1 MKRLVLTSITIFIV
15 LCIYFISCKKEEA
28 KPIPVVTHKVWGK
41 LDTAKTTMPAVRISK
56 ALFTLSYSNIDGYES
71 DAVLNGAFNLLN
83 YNGINNRDTLEFYTT
98 NSIGIDTI
106 FSIAND
112 SIRTTKT
119 TNIYVFNNSD
129 SAKFSAN
136 TFPLRNNISAN
147 VKLGKAFFRLGRAP
161 KYVFVKLDSVV
172 KL

>member
-1 MKRLVLTSITIFIV
+1 MKRLVLISVTIFV
-15 LCIYFISCKKEEA
+15 TLSTFFIACKKEEPT
-28 KPIPVVTHKVWGK
+28 PIPVVTYKVWGK
-41 LDTAKTTMPAVRISK
+41 LDTAKTTMPAARVSK
-56 ALFTLSYSNIDGYES
+56 ALFTLSYSNINGYES
-71 DAVLNGAFNLLN
+71 DAVLNGAFNILN

-106 FSIAND
+106 ISIAND

-119 TNIYVFNNSD
+119 TNIYVFNNGD

-136 TFPLRNNISAN
+136 TFPLRNNISVN

-161 KYVFVKLDSVV
+161 KYVFIKLDSVV
-172 KL
+172 KQ